1 MTYLALFHSALCLPA
16 LITALCPHFS
26 LLLPLTIMVLPPLP
40 TQSHLIDSDPVSLL
54 SLFLVRLS
62 HSIHG
67 FMSSFLCDR
76 TTLSTS
82 PHPHQ
87 IPFTLSCSN
96 ESHSCHH
103 HPFNSYQSSNQI
115 CRQNPRLQT
124 YLLIVLAIYRR
135 TSNQVLRSCINCLM
149 QLSNQGLP
157 LSLHC
162 LFI

>member
-87 IPFTLSCSN
+87 IPFLPSSSFQQLSILQSN
-96 ESHSCHH
+96 MQAKPKASNISPHSFGHLQKDLKSSVKKLYQL
-103 HPFNSYQSSNQI
+103 SYAVKQ
-115 CRQNPRLQT
+115 PRLAFVSSLFIHMIV
-124 YLLIVLAIYRR
+124 LLIQP
-135 TSNQVLRSCINCLM
+135 N
-149 QLSNQGLP
+149 
-157 LSLHC
+157 
-162 LFI
+162 F